1 MLRMYTEIYKCRIC
15 KNRNLLSVL
24 NLGLQSFTGIFPKKI
39 NNNIPIGPLELVKCD
54 NLNNNNCGLLQL
66 KHSFDL
72 NQLYGENYGYRSGLN
87 PTMVKHLNN
96 KVDNILKLVSI
107 NKGDLIVDIGS
118 NDATLLKAYS
128 NIRTNHLVGFD
139 PTGKK
144 FSKYYPKN
152 IKLIPNFFSYELFKK
167 NFGSK
172 KAKIITSI
180 AMFYDLEDPLQFM
193 SDIKKCLDDDGIWVF
208 EQSYMPTMIEECAYD
223 TICHEHLEYYGFY
236 QIKWMAEK
244 IGLKIISVE
253 LNKVNGGSFSVI
265 IKKGKNELNNNKFD
279 YLIKNEKNLK
289 LDSLLPY
296 KNFEKRI
303 FKHKHDLIEL
313 INKIN
318 NGSKNIFGYGA
329 STKGNV
335 ILQYCNITKKDIP
348 YIIEINPDKF
358 GSYTPGTKIPI
369 ISYKEALKLKP
380 DYLFV
385 LPWHFRNYII
395 EKEKNFLKN
404 HGKLIFPLPKI
415 EIIDL

>member
-1 MLRMYTEIYKCRIC
+1 MYTEIYKCRIC

-118 NDATLLKAYS
+118 NDATLLKAYN

-193 SDIKKCLDDDGIWVF
+193 SDIKKCLDDR
-208 EQSYMPTMIEECAYD
+208 
-223 TICHEHLEYYGFY
+223 
-236 QIKWMAEK
+236 
-244 IGLKIISVE
+244 IS
-253 LNKVNGGSFSVI
+253 N
-265 IKKGKNELNNNKFD
+265 
-279 YLIKNEKNLK
+279 
-289 LDSLLPY
+289 
-296 KNFEKRI
+296 
-303 FKHKHDLIEL
+303 
-313 INKIN
+313 
-318 NGSKNIFGYGA
+318 
-329 STKGNV
+329 
-335 ILQYCNITKKDIP
+335 
-348 YIIEINPDKF
+348 
-358 GSYTPGTKIPI
+358 
-369 ISYKEALKLKP
+369 
-380 DYLFV
+380 
-385 LPWHFRNYII
+385 
-395 EKEKNFLKN
+395 
-404 HGKLIFPLPKI
+404 
-415 EIIDL
+415 